1 MRFGKDRKLFCE
13 ISPTTH
19 MISEKKESLKK
30 HIKDMMSKE
39 KIARNK
45 SRKKLR
51 NVVSAKDSQL
61 IKKGKGIDPVMQE
74 NKAVNINLACK
85 KLNGLVIHPGETF
98 SFWQSIGPT
107 TKRRGYKDG
116 RVLINGQLYPGIGG
130 GLCNL
135 ANVLHNLVLL
145 SPLDVTE
152 FHEHSDALA
161 PDHGERVPFSA
172 GTSVSY
178 YYNDYRFKNNT
189 DMDVQLVFW
198 CDAEELH
205 GELRSEREFPN
216 TYSISEEDH
225 HFEPEGDEYYRI
237 SKIYKNTFDRQTGE
251 LVNKEL
257 VLDNH
262 SKVLFDHSEIPKELI
277 RV

>member
-1 MRFGKDRKLFCE
+1 MRIGNKNILFCE
-13 ISPTTH
+13 ISPTTYA
-19 MISEKKESLKK
+19 ISEEKESLLK
-30 HIKDMMSKE
+30 HIRELFSDE

-51 NVVSAKDSQL
+51 NVVSKKDSEL
-61 IKKGKGIDPVMQE
+61 IKTGKGIDPVLQE
-74 NKAVNINLACK
+74 NKAVNIDLACK

-98 SFWQSIGPT
+98 SFWQTIGRT
-107 TKRRGYKDG
+107 TKRKGYKAG
-116 RVLINGQLYPGIGG
+116 RVLRRGKLYPGVGG

-145 SPLDVTE
+145 SPLKVTE
-152 FHEHSDALA
+152 FHNHSDALA

-178 YYNDYRFKNNT
+178 YYNDYRFYNNT
-189 DMDVQLVFW
+189 DMDIQLVFW
-198 CDAEELH
+198 CADNQLH
-205 GELRSEREFPN
+205 GELRSEKQFPY

-225 HFEPEGDEYYRI
+225 HFSPEGDEYYRI
-237 SKIYKNTFDRQTGE
+237 SKIYKNTFSRETGE
-251 LVNKEL
+251 LINKEL

-277 RV
+277 RE

>member
-1 MRFGKDRKLFCE
+1 MRFGKERKLFCE
-13 ISPTTH
+13 ISPTTYA
-19 MISEKKESLKK
+19 ISEKKESVKK
-30 HIKDMMSKE
+30 YIKDLLSDE
-39 KIARNK
+39 KVARDK

-51 NVVSAKDSQL
+51 NVVASKHSQL
-61 IKKGKGIDPVMQE
+61 IKRGKGIDPVLQE
-74 NKAVNINLACK
+74 NKAVNIALACK
-85 KLNGLVIHPGETF
+85 KLNGLVVHPGEVF
-98 SFWQSIGPT
+98 SFWQSIGST
-107 TKRRGYKDG
+107 SKRKGYRDG
-116 RVLINGQLYPGIGG
+116 RVLINGQLYPGLGG

-135 ANVLHNLVLL
+135 ANTLHNLVLL

-189 DMDVQLVFW
+189 DMDVQLIFW
-198 CDAEELH
+198 VADEQLH
-205 GELRSEREFPN
+205 AELRSERPFPY
-216 TYSISEEDH
+216 TYSITEEDH
-225 HFEPEGDEYYRI
+225 HFEREGKEYYRI
-237 SKIYKNTFDRQTGE
+237 SKIYKNTFSRETGE
-251 LVNKEL
+251 LIKKEL

-277 RV
+277 RE